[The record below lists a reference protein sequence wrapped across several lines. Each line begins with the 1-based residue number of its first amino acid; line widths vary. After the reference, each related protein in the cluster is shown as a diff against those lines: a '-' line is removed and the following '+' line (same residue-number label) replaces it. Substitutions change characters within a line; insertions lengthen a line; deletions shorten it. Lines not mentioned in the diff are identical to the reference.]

1 MLNSAHAARVI
12 SGILTAPP
20 VLTIESLRLPERERA
35 EKLAAWI
42 SGMGVAAESE
52 GRHVDAQALY
62 AKAHRIAP
70 FRGVTR

>member
-1 MLNSAHAARVI
+1 MLNSTHAARVI
-12 SGILTAPP
+12 SGILTAPLVP
-20 VLTIESLRLPERERA
+20 TIESLRLPERERV

-42 SGMGVAAESE
+42 SGLGVAAERE
-52 GRHVDAQALY
+52 GRHVVAQALY